1 MRTLKIQTAL
11 IFFLPILQ
19 ILAAFFINPNSAVGA
34 SESNSISTVP
44 LVSSFAE
51 FSADLIGKPEVQHH
65 IQLLTT
71 DWRESTEL
79 ILGRAQYYFPIFE
92 AYLAE
97 AQLPKSLKYL
107 AMIESELKPQVKS
120 RQGASGL
127 WQFMPVTARYY
138 GLQVDEMVDERRDPL
153 ASTRAAVRLLTDLQH
168 KFHSWPLVLAAYNC
182 GEGRVHK
189 AIRRAQTLNYS
200 KVARYLPRQTRRYIT
215 KFIATAWVGDAFETY
230 AICPQVPISLMYPT
244 TVWSSN
250 RSFSFKDLS
259 LRCGLSLKQ
268 LRHLN
273 PGYLQDQVPYR
284 KKGYDLI
291 LPLASCE
298 QLKKSLRDTL
308 CTKAPFHKKPVW
320 PANSPVLADN
330 GHLGRHPMMLLRG
343 FSYLIWPWKLA
354 YSLSK
359 T

>member
-1 MRTLKIQTAL
+1 MRPLKIRTVL
-11 IFFLPILQ
+11 VFLLPVLQ
-19 ILAAFFINPNSAVGA
+19 LLAAPNVAIGAPEQPAIPAVP
-34 SESNSISTVP
+34 I
-44 LVSSFAE
+44 VSSFAE
-51 FSADLIGKPEVQHH
+51 FSAELIGKPEVQQH
-65 IQLLTT
+65 IHLLTT
-71 DWRESTEL
+71 DWRASTEL

-120 RQGASGL
+120 RHGASGL

-138 GLQVDEMVDERRDPL
+138 GLQVDGMVDERRDPL
-153 ASTRAAVRLLTDLQH
+153 ASTQAAVRLLVDLQR
-168 KFHSWPLVLAAYNC
+168 KFRSWPLVLAAYNC

-189 AIRRAQTLNYS
+189 AIRKAKTTNYA
-200 KVARYLPRQTRRYIT
+200 KVAHFLPRQTRRYIT
-215 KFIATAWVGDAFETY
+215 KFIATAWVGDAFEAY
-230 AICPQVPISLMYPT
+230 AICPQVPVSLMFPT

-250 RSFSFKDLS
+250 RPFSFKDLS

-273 PGYLQDQVPYR
+273 PGYLQDRVPFR

-298 QLKKSLRDTL
+298 QLKKSLGDTL
-308 CTKAPFHKKPVW
+308 HTTVPIHKKVRQQT
-320 PANSPVLADN
+320 NGTVLAAN
-330 GHLGRHPMMLLRG
+330 VYSNRHPLMILQQIPRW
-343 FSYLIWPWKLA
+343 IWRWDFA
-354 YSLSK
+354 
-359 T
+359 

>member
-1 MRTLKIQTAL
+1 MRPLKTRTVLFIL
-11 IFFLPILQ
+11 LPVLQ
-19 ILAAFFINPNSAVGA
+19 ILAVLLVVPKVAIGAPESTSIPAVP
-34 SESNSISTVP
+34 I
-44 LVSSFAE
+44 VSSFAE
-51 FSADLIGKPEVQHH
+51 FSAELIGKPEVRQH
-65 IQLLTT
+65 IQLLTN
-71 DWRESTEL
+71 DWRASTEL

-120 RQGASGL
+120 RHGASGL

-153 ASTRAAVRLLTDLQH
+153 ASTQAAVRLLVDLH
-168 KFHSWPLVLAAYNC
+168 RKFNSWPLVLAAYNC

-189 AIRRAQTLNYS
+189 AIRKAKTVNYS

-215 KFIATAWVGDAFETY
+215 KFIATAWVGEAFEAY
-230 AICPQVPISLMYPT
+230 AICPQVPVSLMFPT

-273 PGYLQDQVPYR
+273 PGYLQDRVPFR
-284 KKGYDLI
+284 KKGYELI

-298 QLKKSLRDTL
+298 QLKKSLGDTL
-308 CTKAPFHKKPVW
+308 RTMAPPFHKKVVLQ
-320 PANSPVLADN
+320 ANRALLADN
-330 GHLGRHPMMLLRG
+330 GQLCRNPMMVLRG

-354 YSLSK
+354 
-359 T
+359 